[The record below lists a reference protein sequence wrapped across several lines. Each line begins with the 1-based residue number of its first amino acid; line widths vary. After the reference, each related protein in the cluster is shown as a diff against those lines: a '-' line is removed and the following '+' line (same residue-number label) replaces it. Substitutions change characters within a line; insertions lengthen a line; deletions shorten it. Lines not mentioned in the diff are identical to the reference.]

1 MLLALWPSRGLT
13 QAGNGGNE
21 PARDSANSVYFAF
34 NPPASAANRLSTPS
48 SREKVRPVGGHNHS
62 IVNKY

>member
-21 PARDSANSVYFAF
+21 PPRLHHSVYFAF
-34 NPPASAANRLSTPS
+34 NLPASAANRLSTTS
-48 SREKVRPVGGHNHS
+48 SREKVRLVGGQNHS

>member
-1 MLLALWPSRGLT
+1 MLLALWPSGGLT

-21 PARDSANSVYFAF
+21 LAGDSGNPVYFAF
-34 NPPASAANRLSTPS
+34 NPTASAANRLSTTS
-48 SREKVRPVGGHNHS
+48 SGEKVRPVGGPNHS